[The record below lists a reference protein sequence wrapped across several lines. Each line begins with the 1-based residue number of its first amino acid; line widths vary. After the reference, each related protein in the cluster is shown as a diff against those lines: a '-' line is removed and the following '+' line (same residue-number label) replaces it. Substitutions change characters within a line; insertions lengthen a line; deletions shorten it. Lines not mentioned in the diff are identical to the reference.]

1 MSISLAEALEE
12 VELEPGRTY
21 ECEVRG
27 QQVELHVLPKR
38 TSTAPVVRNQY
49 ATTPGVHPDDIR
61 LDAWCE
67 LPSPVPLSRVVPRAV
82 ASLPFDIPEIPPS
95 EDAE

>member
-1 MSISLAEALEE
+1 MSISLADALEQ

-27 QQVELHVLPKR
+27 QQVELRVLAKP
-38 TSTAPVVRNQY
+38 TSTAPAVRNQY
-49 ATTPGVHPDDIR
+49 ATTPGLHPDDIR

-67 LPSPVPLSRVVPRAV
+67 LPSPKPLSRVIPRPIARH
-82 ASLPFDIPEIPPS
+82 PFDIPEIPH
-95 EDAE
+95 EDLE